1 MKPHKLPFVF
11 TGLYLAAMCTL
22 AFIANG
28 TGDEGDS
35 VSHYLFARYAFQ
47 HTANFL
53 DHWAKP
59 LFVLLAAPFAQL
71 GFVGVKL
78 MNIGFGVLAAWLTYH
93 TARRLTIPHAW
104 AAMLFVMLAPM
115 HIYLTLSGLTEPLF
129 ALWLI
134 AAVYLA
140 VRGQVVASVIWVSF
154 LPFVRSEGLV
164 ILCVYVLYLLFTK
177 KWQRLPLLLTGHAV
191 YSVAGYFY
199 YGSLWWV
206 FTKIPYASNSSVYG
220 SGKLLQ
226 FVKGLQE
233 VIGPPM
239 YVLLGIGL
247 LYGAFML
254 FKNLRTVSYRHM
266 AATELWL
273 VYGCFTA
280 YVAAHTVFW
289 YFGLFKSF
297 GLLRVLVGIVPL
309 SAIICLRGLNALSN
323 LWGQRPR
330 AKNAFTAGM
339 AALVFAFTLFGE
351 NWKNHL
357 LLRADQQAQ
366 TEMANYLGNRFDGY
380 KYFFDAPYIAMLMN
394 VDIFDKTK
402 KEATSELFTGKI
414 IPDKSLVIWDD
425 WYSVVDNRTN
435 LEMLT
440 GDNRFEL
447 LRSFEKPDPWG
458 NRRATYVFQ
467 KKQFTTNANDSS
479 RVTLF
484 TTGFENLTPANAG
497 RLDSLYAFEGK
508 FAARAS
514 SENPYSLGFDLP
526 LSEISRFKGNILR
539 AEAQVL
545 VTQKEPNPYKQP
557 LLIISFENEKSYGW
571 NPLNLQ
577 DLAPEGKWQ
586 HVSFETTIPNAQTP
600 ADRVKVYMYNPS
612 AYPAYLDSLAVMV
625 AKPNN

>member
-1 MKPHKLPFVF
+1 MKPHKLPLLF
-11 TGLYLAAMCTL
+11 TGLYLIAMCAL
-22 AFIANG
+22 AFFANG

-59 LFVLLAAPFAQL
+59 IFVLLAAPFAQL

-78 MNIGFGVLAAWLTYH
+78 MNIGFGTLAAWFTYRV
-93 TARRLTIPHAW
+93 ARHLAIPNSW

-134 AAVYLA
+134 AAVFLA
-140 VRGQVVASVIWVSF
+140 VRGQVTESVIWVSF

-164 ILCVYVLYLLFTK
+164 ILCVYVLYLLAVK
-177 KWQRLPLLLTGHAV
+177 KWRLLPLLFTGHAV

-233 VIGPPM
+233 VIGAPM

-254 FKNLRTVSYRHM
+254 FKNLRSLSYRHM

-280 YVAAHTVFW
+280 YVIAHTLFW

-309 SAIICLRGLNALSN
+309 SAIICLRGLNTIAAVLRQNSKVQQAL
-323 LWGQRPR
+323 
-330 AKNAFTAGM
+330 TAGI

-351 NWKNHL
+351 EWKNHL
-357 LLRADQQAQ
+357 FLRADQQAQ
-366 TEMANYLGNRFDGY
+366 TEMANYLGNRFTGY
-380 KYFFDAPYIAMLMN
+380 KYYFDAPYIAMLMN
-394 VDIFDKTK
+394 VDMFDKSK
-402 KEATSELFTGKI
+402 KESTSELFTGKA
-414 IPDKSLVIWDD
+414 IPDKSLIIWDD
-425 WYSVVDNRTN
+425 WYSVVDIRTN

-447 LRSFEKPDPWG
+447 LRSFEAPDPWG
-458 NRRATYVFQ
+458 NRRATYVFK
-467 KKQFTTNANDSS
+467 KKQFHANDSS
-479 RVTLF
+479 ATTTLF
-484 TTGFENLTPANAG
+484 STGFENVPPAQAG
-497 RLDSLYAFEGK
+497 RLDSLHAFEGK
-508 FAARAS
+508 FCAVAS
-514 SENPYSLGFDLP
+514 SGAPYSPGFDLP
-526 LSEISRFKGNILR
+526 VAELSRFTGKVLR
-539 AEAQVL
+539 ADAQVFIA
-545 VTQKEPNPYKQP
+545 QKEPNQYKQP
-557 LLIISFENEKSYGW
+557 LLVISFENEKSYSF
-571 NPLNLQ
+571 NPLHLQ
-577 DLAPEGKWQ
+577 DVAPEGKWQ
-586 HVSFETTIPNAQTP
+586 QVSFETAIPPAQT
-600 ADRVKVYMYNPS
+600 AKDHVKVYVYNPS
-612 AYPAYLDSLAVMV
+612 DGPVYIDNLTVTV
-625 AKPNN
+625 AEPVK